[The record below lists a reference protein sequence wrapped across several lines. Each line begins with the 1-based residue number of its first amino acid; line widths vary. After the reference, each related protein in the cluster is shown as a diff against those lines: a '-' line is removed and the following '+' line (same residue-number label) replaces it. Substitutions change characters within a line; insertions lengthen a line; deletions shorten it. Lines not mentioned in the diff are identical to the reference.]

1 MRRTEKGVP
10 VTEPNDPRAAVL
22 TALAIAHD
30 RFEDTERH
38 HRNLEE
44 YAAAEGAHR
53 VSLWLL
59 RAYAAE
65 RDDPTP
71 EGDTLRHIG

>member
-1 MRRTEKGVP
+1 M
-10 VTEPNDPRAAVL
+10 NDPDAEARAAVL
-22 TALAIAHD
+22 TRLAVAHD
-30 RFEDTERH
+30 HFEDTERH